1 MTKLRLNNFMDYI
14 SEVERNRNDGYHIHL
29 FRGQCKS
36 QPLLP
41 SIARANP
48 YYDTTNVEI
57 TMLED
62 LKRRSPLL
70 VTKTPTSDWEWL
82 VFAQHFGLKTRLL
95 DWTSNPLIALW
106 FACSNEYFLDKSSYV
121 YELSANEKMLIDPV
135 HTESPFQRTSTR
147 ILRPTLNNERII
159 AQSGWFTAHKFSRT
173 QKRFIEL
180 EARKEERF
188 KLVEIEIPAENKK
201 EMLTILSNL
210 GVNNRTVFPD
220 IAGLCFHL
228 NWKYQS
234 KIPTP
239 PNNR

>member
-1 MTKLRLNNFMDYI
+1 MIKSRIKTFIDYI
-14 SEVERNRNDGYHIHL
+14 SEVEQVRNDNYDIHL
-29 FRGQCKS
+29 FRGQSHS

-41 SIARANP
+41 SIARINP
-48 YYDTTNVEI
+48 QFDTTDIEI
-57 TMLED
+57 KMLED

-70 VTKTPTSDWEWL
+70 VTKTPTSDWQWL

-106 FACSNEYFLDKSSYV
+106 FACSNEYLIDKSSFV
-121 YELSANEKMLIDPV
+121 YLLSANEEMLVDV
-135 HTESPFQRTSTR
+135 NHTESPFLNTKTR

-159 AQSGWFTAHKFSRT
+159 AQSGWFTTHKFSRT
-173 QKRFIEL
+173 QKRFVEL

-188 KLVEIEIPAENKK
+188 KILEIEIPAESKK
-201 EMLTILSNL
+201 EILRMLSNL

-228 NWKYQS
+228 NWKYQV
-234 KIPTP
+234 KIPNP
-239 PNNR
+239 VV